1 MEFAKVLQRR
11 RAIRRF
17 NADSISVNTLHSIV
31 AAAQQAPSWGD
42 SQPWRVTI
50 ATGDTL
56 ARIKVAHRQRVQAG
70 VKGHAELTAGK
81 PTWPAAS
88 RENTHT
94 WLTGIQAF
102 LGDQAPQLDAIQA
115 DLFDAPVLVYLTIP
129 QGSPAWSVYDL
140 GAFGQT
146 LMLAAADYG
155 VASMP
160 AYEIIKYPDIV
171 RQFTELPADQ
181 LLVMG
186 IALGHRQADRLND
199 YPAGRTDTHQIL
211 TIKD

>member
-1 MEFAKVLQRR
+1 MEFAKVLQHR
-11 RAIRRF
+11 RAIRHF
-17 NADSISVNTLHSIV
+17 NADPISVNTLHSIV

-56 ARIKVAHRQRVQAG
+56 VRIKAAHQKRAQAG
-70 VKGHAELTAGK
+70 VTGNAELA
-81 PTWPAAS
+81 PTNPVWPAAS
-88 RENTHT
+88 RHNTQE
-94 WLTGIQAF
+94 WSTGIHHF
-102 LGDQAPQLDAIQA
+102 LGAQADHLDASQA
-115 DLFDAPVLVYLTIP
+115 TLFNAPVLVYLTIP
-129 QGSPAWSVYDL
+129 QGSPVWSVYDL

-155 VASMP
+155 VDSMP
-160 AYEIIKYPDIV
+160 AYELVKYPDIV